1 MEAKDRIAE
10 LREKLTSANAAYYLD
25 AAPKMSDADYD
36 SYLKEL
42 TALEQKTG
50 DFHPDS
56 PTQRVGSDLSTK
68 FETVAHEQAMLS
80 LDNSYNA
87 ADLIDFD
94 RRVKERLGHANFTY
108 RTELKY
114 DGAAVSLIYDNN
126 GFTRGITRG
135 NGVAGDN
142 ITTNLKTI
150 SDIPLH
156 LRTDKNDIPSHFEV
170 RGEAYMER
178 EAFVNWNNW
187 REENGLS
194 VFANPRNSTA
204 GSLKLLDPKEVAR
217 RPIRFFCYDL
227 LSAQTDE
234 LTQEEKGDLLKNW
247 GFAVNEYSKT
257 CATIEE
263 VLTQIDVFD
272 ALRHN
277 LPYDTD
283 GVVIKVNE
291 STFREELGYTA
302 KAPRWAIAYKFE
314 TEQAATLLKG
324 ISLQVGR
331 LGSITPV
338 AELEA
343 VSLGGT
349 VVRRASLHNEDE
361 ILRKDIRVG
370 DTVLVE
376 KAGEIIPQVVSVV
389 NPERADRGPSF
400 AMPTTCP
407 ACAQKLLKFEGEVAL
422 RCVNPLCP
430 PQVKARIEHFASR
443 EALDIEGLGPA
454 VIEQLLENK
463 LIAHYADLFD
473 LTIEQLAKLER
484 MGTKS
489 AQNLLDG
496 LSKCTQQPYERVIH
510 ALGIRFVGKTV
521 AKDLAFSSKDI
532 DRLIGMSVEELTAI
546 DSIGPKIAE
555 SVVLFFSNGENRQL
569 VEKLKQAG
577 LSFSLSEDQLKPV
590 DEESVFY
597 GKKVVLTGTLQKMGR
612 KEATEII
619 EAGGGKVVSSVS
631 AKTDMVIAGESAGS
645 KLAKAEK
652 LGIPVLNESDFLAL
666 L

>member
-42 TALEQKTG
+42 AALEQKTG

-126 GFTRGITRG
+126 RFTRGITRG

-247 GFAVNEYSKT
+247 GFTVNEYSKT

-272 ALRHN
+272 ALRHS

-555 SVVLFFSNGENRQL
+555 SVVLFFSNDENRQL

-597 GKKVVLTGTLQKMGR
+597 GKKVVLTGTLEKMGR

>member
-42 TALEQKTG
+42 AALEQKTG

-126 GFTRGITRG
+126 RFTRGITRG
-135 NGVAGDN
+135 NGIAGDN

-150 SDIPLH
+150 SDIPL
-156 LRTDKNDIPSHFEV
+156 LLPSDKNDIPSHFEV

-247 GFAVNEYSKT
+247 GFTVNEYSKT
-257 CATIEE
+257 CTTIEE

-389 NPERADRGPSF
+389 NPERVDRGPSF

-532 DRLIGMSVEELTAI
+532 DRLMGMSVEELTAI

-555 SVVLFFSNGENRQL
+555 SVVLFFSNDENRQL

-590 DEESVFY
+590 DEESFFF
-597 GKKVVLTGTLQKMGR
+597 GKKVVLTGTLEKMGR

>member
-1 MEAKDRIAE
+1 MDAKARIVE
-10 LREKLTSANAAYYLD
+10 LRSLLQSANTAYYQD

-36 SYLKEL
+36 SYLSEL
-42 TALEQKTG
+42 AALEQITG
-50 DFHPDS
+50 DIDPNS
-56 PTQRVGSDLSTK
+56 PTQRVGSDLSSK
-68 FETVAHEQAMLS
+68 FETVAHESAMLS

-87 ADLIDFD
+87 EDMVDFD
-94 RRVKERLGHANFTY
+94 RRVKERLGHSEFTY
-108 RTELKY
+108 RAELKY
-114 DGAAVSLIYDNN
+114 DGAAISLVYDNN
-126 GFTRGITRG
+126 QFTRGITRG
-135 NGVAGDN
+135 NGVSGDN
-142 ITTNLKTI
+142 ITANLKTVI
-150 SDIPLH
+150 DIPIKLKG
-156 LRTDKNDIPSHFEV
+156 DDIPAHFEV

-178 EAFVNWNNW
+178 EAFVNWNAW

-227 LSAQTDE
+227 LSEETNH
-234 LTQEEKGDLLKNW
+234 LTQAQKNDLLKKW
-247 GFAVNEYSKT
+247 GFPVNEYGQTCQTIDDVLSK
-257 CATIEE
+257 IN
-263 VLTQIDVFD
+263 DFD
-272 ALRHN
+272 ELRHQ
-277 LPYDTD
+277 LGYDTD

-291 STFREELGYTA
+291 SKYRDELGNTS

-314 TEQAATLLKG
+314 TEQAATTLLD

-338 AELEA
+338 AELEP

-361 ILRKDIRVG
+361 IHRKDIRVG
-370 DTVLVE
+370 DSVLVE
-376 KAGEIIPQVVSVV
+376 KAGEIIPQVVSVI
-389 NPERADRGPSF
+389 NPERKGRSDAF
-400 AMPTTCP
+400 AMPSNCP
-407 ACAQKLLKFEGEVAL
+407 ACNEKLIKFEGEVAL

-454 VIEQLLENK
+454 VIEQLLENN
-463 LIAHYADLFD
+463 LIKHYADLFD
-473 LTIEQLAKLER
+473 LTLEQLEALDR

-489 AQNLLDG
+489 AQNLING
-496 LSKCTQQPYERVIH
+496 LLKCTEQPFERVVH

-521 AKDLAFSSKDI
+521 AKDLAFAAKNVDQ
-532 DRLIGMSVEELTAI
+532 LIAMSEEELVAI
-546 DSIGPKIAE
+546 ESIGPKIAA
-555 SVVLFFSNGENRQL
+555 SVQLFFKSKENIEIINR
-569 VEKLKQAG
+569 LKKAG
-577 LSFSLSEDQLKPV
+577 LAFSLTEEQLKPI
-590 DEESVFY
+590 DQESPFF
-597 GKKVVLTGTLQKMGR
+597 GKKIVLTGTMQKMGR
-612 KEATEII
+612 KEASEII

-631 AKTDMVIAGESAGS
+631 AKTDMLIAGESAGS

-652 LGIPVLNESDFLAL
+652 LGISILNESDFLAL

>member
-1 MEAKDRIAE
+1 MEAIDRIAE

-42 TALEQKTG
+42 AALEQKTG

-126 GFTRGITRG
+126 RFTRGITRG

-247 GFAVNEYSKT
+247 GFTVNEYSKT

-272 ALRHN
+272 ALRHS

-389 NPERADRGPSF
+389 NPERADRGPFF

-597 GKKVVLTGTLQKMGR
+597 GKKVVLTGTLEKMGR